1 MSGQVPDD
9 MTYQDWL
16 KKQPV
21 ERQDDILGKTKGQL
35 FRKGGLTLER
45 FVDRNGRELN
55 LAELRAKNAAAFA
68 KAGL

>member
-1 MSGQVPDD
+1 

-16 KKQPV
+16 KKQTV

-35 FRKGGLTLER
+35 FRKGGLTLDR
-45 FVDRNGRELN
+45 FIDRNGRELN